1 MTETSVAVI
10 GSATIDRVVQ
20 GSKSVRQL
28 GGVVT
33 YAGLTFRR
41 HDIETIIVSN
51 VAGEDKS
58 ILKVLCEEGIHIFRG
73 HTKNTTHFINHID
86 GNNLW
91 QEMPVYANP
100 ITDEQVRS
108 VLGSV
113 GHLHL
118 GPLHPDDIEPKAI
131 KLIDK
136 TKLFISLD
144 VQGYVRCTE
153 NNRVRLRV
161 SENLTDALLCSHM
174 VKADETELTSMLAFY
189 KMSLSELTRA
199 FKIDEMVITAGPCGG
214 LIRRLTGE
222 EIRYDAKPIDFLVDP
237 TGAGDVFFGAYV
249 TYRFHR
255 DKNISI
261 ASEIAAILAAQ
272 QIEGRYIS
280 KEILSLEY

>member
-73 HTKNTTHFINHID
+73 HTKNTTHFINYID

-161 SENLTDALLCSHM
+161 SENLTDALLPSIWLMKC
-174 VKADETELTSMLAFY
+174 VVFFY
-189 KMSLSELTRA
+189 KMSLSELTWA